1 MFKWMLSS
9 EQQEKVDAWHKEV
22 IFHAKARLEDQRQAA
37 IQDITSGQGGG
48 EQAKQKR
55 PIQAA
60 ELSTSASSSSSAS
73 ATTSAPPPLPPPPRG
88 SLKKLKTAEKAVDHA
103 SQKAAEKPSAETG
116 TGVLKF
122 FGVKAM
128 K

>member
-1 MFKWMLSS
+1 M
-9 EQQEKVDAWHKEV
+9 WHKEV

-37 IQDITSGQGGG
+37 IQDITSVQDG
-48 EQAKQKR
+48 EPAKQKR
-55 PIQAA
+55 PIQAE

-73 ATTSAPPPLPPPPRG
+73 ATTPAPPPLPPPPRG
-88 SLKKLKTAEKAVDHA
+88 PLKKLKTVEKAVDHA

-122 FGVKAM
+122 FGVKAL

>member
-9 EQQEKVDAWHKEV
+9 EQQEKVDVWHKEV

-37 IQDITSGQGGG
+37 IQDITSVQEG

-55 PIQAA
+55 PIQAE

-88 SLKKLKTAEKAVDHA
+88 SLKKLKTVEKAVDHA

-122 FGVKAM
+122 FGMKAL

>member
-1 MFKWMLSS
+1 MSCGT
-9 EQQEKVDAWHKEV
+9 EV
-22 IFHAKARLEDQRQAA
+22 MAQAKAGLEDQRQAA
-37 IQDITSGQGGG
+37 IQDITSGQGG

-88 SLKKLKTAEKAVDHA
+88 SLKKLKTVEKAVDHA

-122 FGVKAM
+122 FGMKAM